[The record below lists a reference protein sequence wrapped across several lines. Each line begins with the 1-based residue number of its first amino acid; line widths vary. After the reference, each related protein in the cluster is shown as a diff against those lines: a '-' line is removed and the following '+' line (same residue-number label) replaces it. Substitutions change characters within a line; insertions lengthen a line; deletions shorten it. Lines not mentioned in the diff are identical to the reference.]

1 LSPSRRSKKR
11 RKIKENET
19 SSQKG
24 FKEKAKRK
32 TGSVDA
38 SQSDK
43 NKKDKTTGSSRS
55 VSKKSRR
62 KKKKG
67 GSLEGSKKSEKDRS
81 TKGSRRSKK
90 ASSKWGKREG
100 DSDKSSSRGSVRTAK
115 ESSPSSRKARHK
127 IVSVRSAMAHPLS
140 SNKETRSSP
149 EPAEPWYVMAEDV
162 TQQSTSAE
170 QEVERIEKVKSE
182 QFAKSHGSSGS
193 LQADPCV
200 AVGQDA
206 PPSKQISRKEKTSSK
221 KMRRMK
227 KKKKKTSAEGDPR
240 PNNDVESLV
249 QLGIF
254 RRRQA
259 FKAQTANS
267 FGTAQAG
274 NDEVKN
280 AAAKDDEV
288 LLKGIGQLDEAARVS
303 AGRSNNARRQ
313 SRPKHRPGKESRGS
327 KKGAWDSNPPPS
339 DPSPFPPPREQSAEL
354 QRQVFD

>member
-1 LSPSRRSKKR
+1 MSIS
-11 RKIKENET
+11 
-19 SSQKG
+19 
-24 FKEKAKRK
+24 FF
-32 TGSVDA
+32 
-38 SQSDK
+38 
-43 NKKDKTTGSSRS
+43 
-55 VSKKSRR
+55 
-62 KKKKG
+62 
-67 GSLEGSKKSEKDRS
+67 
-81 TKGSRRSKK
+81 
-90 ASSKWGKREG
+90 
-100 DSDKSSSRGSVRTAK
+100 
-115 ESSPSSRKARHK
+115 RKARHK

-259 FKAQTANS
+259 FKS
-267 FGTAQAG
+267 
-274 NDEVKN
+274 V
-280 AAAKDDEV
+280 
-288 LLKGIGQLDEAARVS
+288 
-303 AGRSNNARRQ
+303 
-313 SRPKHRPGKESRGS
+313 KESSKRKKKTKGGDGSS
-327 KKGAWDSNPPPS
+327 KKARMSSGRWKKNRLQKFLQSDEDVVILPP
-339 DPSPFPPPREQSAEL
+339 EL
-354 QRQVFD
+354 PDEELEKR

>member
-1 LSPSRRSKKR
+1 MPYRTAYVLLRVVGISLQTSYVSSITLSLFYSGKVARFHRGRRSSSPGGFSTSVSFSSATCSKLLFRLSPSRRSKKR

-115 ESSPSSRKARHK
+115 ESSPSSR
-127 IVSVRSAMAHPLS
+127 
-140 SNKETRSSP
+140 
-149 EPAEPWYVMAEDV
+149 
-162 TQQSTSAE
+162 
-170 QEVERIEKVKSE
+170 
-182 QFAKSHGSSGS
+182 
-193 LQADPCV
+193 
-200 AVGQDA
+200 
-206 PPSKQISRKEKTSSK
+206 
-221 KMRRMK
+221 
-227 KKKKKTSAEGDPR
+227 
-240 PNNDVESLV
+240 
-249 QLGIF
+249 
-254 RRRQA
+254 
-259 FKAQTANS
+259 
-267 FGTAQAG
+267 
-274 NDEVKN
+274 
-280 AAAKDDEV
+280 
-288 LLKGIGQLDEAARVS
+288 
-303 AGRSNNARRQ
+303 
-313 SRPKHRPGKESRGS
+313 
-327 KKGAWDSNPPPS
+327 
-339 DPSPFPPPREQSAEL
+339 
-354 QRQVFD
+354 